1 MKIKLDE
8 NLPTAL
14 AERLR
19 GLGHDVETVREEAM
33 EGERDERIWNSAQSE
48 ERFLITQDLDFSDT
62 RKFAP
67 GSHFGLLL
75 VRLREPGRLAL
86 TISVGEAFASHDVS
100 GWAGCFIVLTE
111 RKLRILRPRSTG

>member
-1 MKIKLDE
+1 LKIKLDE

-14 AERLR
+14 ADRLR
-19 GLGHDVETVREEAM
+19 GMGHDVETVHEEAM
-33 EGERDERIWNSAQSE
+33 EGERDERIWSFAQSE

-86 TISVGEAFASHDVS
+86 TISVGEAFASHNVS

-111 RKLRILRPRSTG
+111 RKLRILRPGSTG

>member
-1 MKIKLDE
+1 LKIKLDE

-19 GLGHDVETVREEAM
+19 GLGHDVETVHEEAM

-48 ERFLITQDLDFSDT
+48 ERFLITQDLDFSDA

-86 TISVGEAFASHDVS
+86 TISVGEVFASHNVS

-111 RKLRILRPRSTG
+111 RKLRILRPGSTG

>member
-19 GLGHDVETVREEAM
+19 GLGHDVETVHEEAM
-33 EGERDERIWNSAQSE
+33 DGERDERIWNSAQSE

-86 TISVGEAFASHDVS
+86 TISVGEAFASHNVS